1 MEPLE
6 VHVTLR
12 TDDEVLSL
20 RARVAE
26 LERELEAQKE
36 AYNRVEYKYRC
47 ESIINQELVD
57 LCRASNVKFRPAL
70 GRRPW

>member
-12 TDDEVLSL
+12 TDDEVQAL

-26 LERELEAQKE
+26 LEAALEAE
-36 AYNRVEYKYRC
+36 RAAYRRVEYKYRC

-57 LCRASNVKFRPAL
+57 LCRASNVKLRPGL